1 MSDPTA
7 AIRIDLTGDIESAV
21 KQLRADFKELTGR
34 VGGFENEV
42 KQAFKESTKHTN
54 ALRDS
59 IKQISF
65 ASLVD
70 NVRNVND
77 AFKGLSAPGLDFQ
90 QQIADLSAITG
101 ISGTELNTLSEAAR
115 KMGKESGLGASQA
128 AEAFKLLASNI
139 DISTIGGVEGLKALQ
154 KETITL
160 SQAAG
165 TDMAMAADTM
175 SFALNQFKL
184 PVSEAA
190 RVINVLGAGAK
201 YGAAEIPDLAA
212 ALKDSGAVAK
222 QAGLSIED
230 ATGAIEILSQR
241 GLKGSE
247 AGNALRNVLLILQ
260 TQAIPGV
267 NLKTQGLSG
276 ALQSMQ
282 KYMGNATYM
291 AKLFGRENINAAQIL
306 ISGAA
311 GVKEMTDKVTG
322 TSVAY
327 EQAAIRTN
335 TYQHEIELLRAKMN
349 DFKLKIFESTGALV
363 PWTEVLS
370 EGALGLSQMV
380 PLFWGVG
387 TAVKAL
393 RTSQLALNA
402 AQYAMPVLGII
413 AALTALG
420 VTIYA
425 LTGGFDELNFAVA
438 EFSNMEL
445 EVKKRTL
452 DDKFETE
459 QLLKTVNNFTLGTH
473 ARTVAL
479 EKLQQKSKEYFGDL
493 TLETAATIKGT
504 TAMKDYSD
512 SIWRVAMAEAAKEK
526 VKEEMKKQMDLEAN
540 GVEVEVGYGIW
551 FQEIWNMMKG
561 ASLGPGGI
569 AKGAAKNALGRL
581 QETKN
586 QIAQSDKREAFYED
600 IYRKN
605 TTPTEKEQYGKN
617 YAPFADRYDSGM
629 VPFATP
635 AAAAPMAANLSPAKT
650 FTIGKVESNI
660 TINTTNLGQSTAQTQ
675 QLITDTIMKGVRDV
689 TNVGK

>member
-479 EKLQQKSKEYFGDL
+479 EKLQQKSKEYFGHL

-540 GVEVEVGYGIW
+540 GVEVEVGHGIW

>member
-21 KQLRADFKELTGR
+21 KQLRSDFKELTSR
-34 VGGFENEV
+34 VGGFETEV
-42 KQAFKESTKHTN
+42 KQAFRESTRHTN

-212 ALKDSGAVAK
+212 SLKNAGSVANS
-222 QAGLSIED
+222 AGISIEET
-230 ATGAIEILSQR
+230 TGAIEVLSQNA
-241 GLKGSE
+241 LKGSE
-247 AGNALRNVLLILQ
+247 AGVGLRNILLRLQ
-260 TQAIPGV
+260 TKEIPGV
-267 NLKTQGLSG
+267 DLKTQGLSG
-276 ALQSMQ
+276 ALAKMTNIL
-282 KYMGNATYM
+282 GDATKM
-291 AKLFGRENINAAQIL
+291 NDIFGMENITAATILIKNAAAVQ
-306 ISGAA
+306 
-311 GVKEMTDKVTG
+311 EMTDKVTG
-322 TSVAY
+322 TNVAY

-349 DFKLKIFESTGALV
+349 DFKLSIFSSTGTLV
-363 PWTEVLS
+363 PWTEIIG

-380 PLFWGVG
+380 PLIWGAG
-387 TAVKAL
+387 TAIKAL

-402 AQYAMPVLGII
+402 AQYAMPILGII
-413 AALTALG
+413 AGLTALG

-425 LTGGFDELNFAVA
+425 LTGGFDDLTSEVA
-438 EFSNMEL
+438 LFNDMQL
-445 EVKKRTL
+445 EAKKRTL
-452 DDKFETE
+452 DEKFETE
-459 QLLKTVNNFTLGTH
+459 KLLRSVNNVTLGTY
-473 ARTVAL
+473 ARTIAL
-479 EKLQQKSKEYFGDL
+479 EKLQRKSKAYFGDL
-493 TLETAATIKGT
+493 TLETAATEKGT
-504 TAMKDYSD
+504 AAMKEYSE
-512 SIWRVAMAEAAKEK
+512 SILRVAMAEAAKEK

-540 GVEVEVGYGIW
+540 GVEVEVGSGIW
-551 FQEIWNMMKG
+551 FKEIWNMIKG
-561 ASLGPGGI
+561 ASLGSGGI

-581 QETKN
+581 DETKD
-586 QIAQSDKREAFYED
+586 QIAQSDKREAIYEK
-600 IYRKN
+600 IYWKN
-605 TTPTEKEQYGKN
+605 TESPEAIMGKN
-617 YAPFADRYDSGM
+617 YAPFASRYDSGM
-629 VPFATP
+629 VPFAMP
-635 AAAAPMAANLSPAKT
+635 AAPAPMPGPVNTGKSLSV
-650 FTIGKVESNI
+650 GKLESNI
-660 TINTTNLGQSTAQTQ
+660 TINTTSMGMTPAQVEKIV
-675 QLITDTIMKGVRDV
+675 LDTLHKGLKDSSQI
-689 TNVGK
+689 N